1 MQNNEDCASPVEVF
15 TKKKIAIKAY
25 SCLFCGQKGWK
36 EELRKPQEKGIAT
49 FLNSSKLRNEYNGY
63 NVSYFLPF
71 RKYNPESIIGYQKR
85 IQFAGTLKVIQRFAI
100 QKIPRNVSKVRP
112 IARMILKNQLHLY
125 LSPEQQELQ
134 ILSFT

>member
-71 RKYNPESIIGYQKR
+71 IDSRKYNWISETDS
-85 IQFAGTLKVIQRFAI
+85 
-100 QKIPRNVSKVRP
+100 VRWHP
-112 IARMILKNQLHLY
+112 KSYSTFCNPKNP
-125 LSPEQQELQ
+125 S
-134 ILSFT
+134 